1 MNKISNNNCEM
12 FKFALVAKLAAKLGL
27 SQAKSFAAAYIL
39 DFLTDVNPTST
50 AVSYSIQV
58 YTHKN
63 YTSGFIGPIITRVW
77 KYSYKYYAT
86 ANLTGPYTED
96 YEFKCQM

>member
-1 MNKISNNNCEM
+1 M

-58 YTHKN
+58 YT
-63 YTSGFIGPIITRVW
+63 
-77 KYSYKYYAT
+77 
-86 ANLTGPYTED
+86 
-96 YEFKCQM
+96 

>member
-1 MNKISNNNCEM
+1 M

-27 SQAKSFAAAYIL
+27 LQAKSFAAAYIL

-50 AVSYSIQV
+50 AVSYSTQV